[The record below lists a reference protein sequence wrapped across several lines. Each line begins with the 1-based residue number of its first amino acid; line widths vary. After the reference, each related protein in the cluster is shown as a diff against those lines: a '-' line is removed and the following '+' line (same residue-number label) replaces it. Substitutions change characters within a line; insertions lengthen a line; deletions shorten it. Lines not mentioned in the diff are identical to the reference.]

1 MTRLDREQKIAF
13 ARIITDLIEADFIVE
28 ADEMQFFEHIISKDC
43 FSITDAMLI
52 EAKKMDFAKAVN
64 ILRELDE
71 EGRAEI
77 VDVLRQLAMSDGTCV
92 PLEAIL
98 VFAVEQVLR
107 HNAQIFSTPSIGVDI
122 DNLSVIFVEN
132 EDATEANRQIEQQLD
147 SISDALSSVGF
158 HFVYIPG
165 VVNDFRQ
172 MPSDYIRKVVKYMMP
187 SASLQRVDDIC
198 QNLLGLTTSRFCRDT
213 LYKKLGINLI
223 GDKPSFLI
231 KINDSDILAHYEN
244 DDAQRIRFANY
255 LQLEAGNDVAS
266 VLHRIVNG
274 YAGLINAPISKES
287 KPESGKF
294 IYHGFHRSLFDLI
307 AYGKQSREYRLV
319 FEISNHKV
327 LVYFESIDEACE
339 RIVLKLT
346 PQETSLYFMIVQKS
360 LLGSGLDW
368 REHIPPTEK
377 MRLLSE
383 YNRLYAII
391 GRSNL
396 VTEYKDR
403 TQVHHIKNRIR
414 VLQSIA
420 NVEMFIPEHYRNGNA
435 SYYRIRA
442 NHNFIRIDSN
452 ITL

>member
-1 MTRLDREQKIAF
+1 M
-13 ARIITDLIEADFIVE
+13 
-28 ADEMQFFEHIISKDC
+28 
-43 FSITDAMLI
+43 
-52 EAKKMDFAKAVN
+52 
-64 ILRELDE
+64 
-71 EGRAEI
+71 
-77 VDVLRQLAMSDGTCV
+77 
-92 PLEAIL
+92 L

-107 HNAQIFSTPSIGVDI
+107 YNAQIFSTPSIGVDI

-132 EDATEANRQIEQQLD
+132 EDATEANRQIEEQLD
-147 SISDALSSVGF
+147 EISDVLSSVGF
-158 HFVYIPG
+158 RFVYIPG

-172 MPSDYIRKVVKYMMP
+172 MPSDYIRKVIKYMMP
-187 SASLQRVDDIC
+187 SASPHRVDEIC
-198 QNLLGLTTSRFCRDT
+198 QNLLRLTTSRFCRDT

-223 GDKPSFLI
+223 DSPPSFLI

-255 LQLEAGNDVAS
+255 LQMDVGNDVFS
-266 VLHRIVNG
+266 VLHGIVKG
-274 YAGLINAPISKES
+274 YAGLINSPISGAS

-294 IYHGFHRSLFDLI
+294 IYRGFHRSLFDLI
-307 AYGKQSREYRLV
+307 AYGKESREYRLV
-319 FEISNHKV
+319 FDIANHKV

-339 RIVLKLT
+339 RISLKLT
-346 PQETSLYFMIVQKS
+346 PQETALYFMIVQKS
-360 LLGSGLDW
+360 LSGNGLDW
-368 REHIPPTEK
+368 REHIPQAEK

-391 GRSNL
+391 GRSNM

-420 NVEMFIPEHYRNGNA
+420 NAEMFIPEHYRNGNA
-435 SYYRIRA
+435 SFYRIRA

>member
-52 EAKKMDFAKAVN
+52 EAKKMDFAKAVC
-64 ILRELDE
+64 ILKELDE
-71 EGRAEI
+71 EGREEI
-77 VDVLRQLAMSDGTCV
+77 VDLLRQLAMSDGACV
-92 PLEAIL
+92 PFEAML

-107 HNAQIFSTPSIGVDI
+107 YNAQIFSTPSIGVDI

-132 EDATEANRQIEQQLD
+132 EDATEANRQIEEQLD
-147 SISDALSSVGF
+147 EISDVLSSVGF
-158 HFVYIPG
+158 RFVYIPG

-172 MPSDYIRKVVKYMMP
+172 MPSDYIRKVIKYMMP
-187 SASLQRVDDIC
+187 SASPHRVAEIC
-198 QNLLGLTTSRFCRDT
+198 QNLLRLTTSRFCRDT

-223 GDKPSFLI
+223 DSPPSFLI

-255 LQLEAGNDVAS
+255 LQMDVGSDVFS
-266 VLHRIVNG
+266 VLHGIVKG
-274 YAGLINAPISKES
+274 YAGLINSPISGAS

-294 IYHGFHRSLFDLI
+294 IYRGFHRSLFDLI
-307 AYGKQSREYRLV
+307 AYGKESREYRLV
-319 FEISNHKV
+319 FDIANHKV

-339 RIVLKLT
+339 RILLKLT
-346 PQETSLYFMIVQKS
+346 PQETALYFMIVQKS
-360 LLGSGLDW
+360 LSGNGLDW
-368 REHIPPTEK
+368 REHIPQAEK
-377 MRLLSE
+377 VRLLSE
-383 YNRLYAII
+383 YNRLYVII
-391 GRSNL
+391 GRSNM

-420 NVEMFIPEHYRNGNA
+420 NAEMFIPEHYRNGNA
-435 SYYRIRA
+435 SFYRIRA

>member
-52 EAKKMDFAKAVN
+52 EAKKMDFAKAVC
-64 ILRELDE
+64 ILKELDE
-71 EGRAEI
+71 EGREEI
-77 VDVLRQLAMSDGTCV
+77 VDLLRQLAMSDGACV
-92 PLEAIL
+92 PFEAML

-107 HNAQIFSTPSIGVDI
+107 YNAQIFSTPSIGVDI

-132 EDATEANRQIEQQLD
+132 EDATEANRQIEEQLD
-147 SISDALSSVGF
+147 EISDVLSSVGF
-158 HFVYIPG
+158 RFVYIPG

-172 MPSDYIRKVVKYMMP
+172 MPSDYIRKVIKYMMP
-187 SASLQRVDDIC
+187 SASPHRVAEIC
-198 QNLLGLTTSRFCRDT
+198 QNLLRLTTSRFCRDT

-223 GDKPSFLI
+223 DSPPSFLI

-255 LQLEAGNDVAS
+255 LQMDVGSDVFS
-266 VLHRIVNG
+266 VLHGIVKG
-274 YAGLINAPISKES
+274 YASLINSPISGAS
-287 KPESGKF
+287 KQESGKF
-294 IYHGFHRSLFDLI
+294 IYRGFHRSLFDLI
-307 AYGKQSREYRLV
+307 AYGKESREYRLV
-319 FEISNHKV
+319 FDIANHKV

-339 RIVLKLT
+339 RISLKLT
-346 PQETSLYFMIVQKS
+346 PQETALYFMIVQKS
-360 LLGSGLDW
+360 LSGNGLDW
-368 REHIPPTEK
+368 REHIPQAEK

-391 GRSNL
+391 GRSNM

-420 NVEMFIPEHYRNGNA
+420 NAEMFIPEHYRNGNA
-435 SYYRIRA
+435 SFYRIRA